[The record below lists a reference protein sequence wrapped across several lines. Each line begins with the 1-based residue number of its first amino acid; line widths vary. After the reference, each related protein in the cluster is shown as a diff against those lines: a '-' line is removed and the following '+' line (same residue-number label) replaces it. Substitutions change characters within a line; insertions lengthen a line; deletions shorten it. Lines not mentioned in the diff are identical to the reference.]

1 VKLISPQKFNVL
13 RELVIPL
20 LLVLLGSGVF
30 ASYNAMTNT
39 QAEIKVTM
47 AFILDDIQQGQAY
60 EPVIFE
66 NRQDLAVLGAQQ
78 VFLFKRVDILES
90 QEKPAKSF

>member
-1 VKLISPQKFNVL
+1 
-13 RELVIPL
+13 
-20 LLVLLGSGVF
+20 
-30 ASYNAMTNT
+30 MTNA
-39 QAEIKVTM
+39 QVEIKTTM
-47 AFILDDIQQGQAY
+47 AFIREDIQQSRAY

-66 NRQDLAVLGAQQ
+66 NREELAVLGAQQ